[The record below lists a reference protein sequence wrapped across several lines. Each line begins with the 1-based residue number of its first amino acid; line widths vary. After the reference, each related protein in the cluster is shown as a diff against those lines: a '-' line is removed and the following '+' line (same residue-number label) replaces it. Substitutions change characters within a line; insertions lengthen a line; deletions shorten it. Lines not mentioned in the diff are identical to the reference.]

1 MPLKVHPHLR
11 AMIGMIVPGIVRT
24 WILLLPQIS
33 GRLICLVIACCLCA
47 HAKPVVLGYEWM
59 QQEPGVDLTRAGL
72 LLLGELG
79 CANCHEADG
88 DARSLVD
95 TRTAP
100 RLSGVGSRLKGG
112 YLKLFL
118 ADPQG
123 TKPGTTMPRQLRDHE
138 GRDREDTISTLTR
151 FLLSSTD
158 DVSENNRSEGDGR
171 RGQSLYHRVG
181 CVACHD
187 PDASYRPASWRSDL
201 ISARPIPASAPLGN
215 LSGKYRPGRLARFL
229 LDPLHS
235 RPSARMPRIPLT
247 GTEAADLEAYLAGN
261 SSNSSLPPK
270 LGRQK
275 AEDGQNLFREIGCA
289 SCHEMVVD
297 GTGLPSNLRVKPLSE
312 LRDDTTRGCLADS
325 PPPAAPD
332 FGLSDS
338 QRDALREAI
347 AVLAPQ
353 RREKA
358 PRQSLIQR
366 KLAVLNCL
374 ACHVR
379 DGVGGPEIGRASYFE
394 AVGEHDL
401 GDASRFPPVLT
412 GVGRKLTADALRRSI
427 RGDGRIRPYLATRMP
442 DYGAAHA
449 STLAELF
456 EQVDLTDDIVPVER
470 TGRNRY
476 GRHLIGQAGLACV
489 GCHDLLEYK
498 SSGIGAI
505 DLAHAPKR
513 LRVEWFRDFLIDPSR
528 FSPGTRMPSFW
539 PGGEAVNK
547 EVLRGNTK
555 RQIDSLWVYL
565 TELDQTRL
573 PVGLEDQE
581 AFELKP
587 ADRPIVFRTF
597 MSGVGMHAVAVGF
610 PEGIHAAFDS
620 QQIRWAQA
628 WRGRLVDAE
637 STWDDRFTPL
647 TPALSEDL
655 VVLPPGPPFAILA
668 DEASPWPAAGGIP
681 SGYRFGGFHLDE
693 SGAPVF
699 LYEFAGLRFEDHVTP
714 SYDGHS
720 LRREVRMRGSSQDL
734 WFRAGVGERIETLSD
749 GSYWIDQRLRIRL
762 ENVEPSVRR
771 SRSETGASHMES
783 RQELVAPMGG
793 SDGGIVLVQEMTW

>member
-1 MPLKVHPHLR
+1 MKGGPHLR
-11 AMIGMIVPGIVRT
+11 AMIGMMAPGRVKTRISS
-24 WILLLPQIS
+24 LPRS
-33 GRLICLVIACCLCA
+33 GGWLIGLVIACCLCA
-47 HAKPVVLGYEWM
+47 HAKPVVLGYEWT
-59 QQEPGVDLTRAGL
+59 QQEPGVDLARAGL

-79 CANCHEADG
+79 CANCHEADRG
-88 DARSLVD
+88 ARSLVD

-123 TKPGTTMPRQLRDHE
+123 AEPGTTMPRQLRDHE
-138 GRDREDTISTLTR
+138 GRAREDAISALTR

-181 CVACHD
+181 CVACHE
-187 PDASYRPASWRSDL
+187 PDASYRPANWGSDL
-201 ISARPIPASAPLGN
+201 ISARPVLASAPLGN

-247 GTEAADLEAYLAGN
+247 GTEAVDLEAYLAAD
-261 SSNSSLPPK
+261 SSKPSLPPK
-270 LGRQK
+270 LGRQT
-275 AEDGQNLFREIGCA
+275 AEEGQVLFREIGCA

-297 GTGLPSNLRVKPLSE
+297 GTRLMSNLHVKPLSE
-312 LRDDTTRGCLADS
+312 LRDGATRGCLADS
-325 PPPAAPD
+325 PPPEAPD
-332 FGLSDS
+332 FGLSGG
-338 QRDALREAI
+338 QRNALRKAI
-347 AVLAPQ
+347 AVLAPE

-358 PRQSLIQR
+358 PRPSPIQR
-366 KLAVLNCL
+366 KLTVLNCL

-379 DGVGGPEIGRASYFE
+379 DGMGGAEIGRASYFE

-401 GDASRFPPVLT
+401 GDAGRFPPVLT

-427 RGDGRIRPYLATRMP
+427 RGDDRTRPYLATRMP

-449 STLAELF
+449 STFAKLF
-456 EQVDLTDDIVPVER
+456 EQVDLTGGIVPVER
-470 TGRNRY
+470 SGRNRY
-476 GRHLIGQAGLACV
+476 GRHLIGQSGLACV
-489 GCHDLLEYK
+489 GCHDLLGYK

-539 PGGEAVNK
+539 PGGEAVNS

-565 TELDQTRL
+565 MELDQTRL
-573 PVGLEDQE
+573 PVGLEDKE

-597 MSGVGMHAVAVGF
+597 MTGVGMHAVAVGF
-610 PEGIHAAFDS
+610 PEGIHVAFDS
-620 QQIRWAQA
+620 RQIHWVQA
-628 WRGRLVDAE
+628 WRGRFVDAE

-647 TPALSEDL
+647 TPALSDDL
-655 VVLPPGPPFAILA
+655 VLLPPGPPFAILA
-668 DEASPWPAAGGIP
+668 GEASPWPAAGGIP
-681 SGYRFGGFHLDE
+681 SGYRFGGFRLDE

-699 LYEFAGLRFEDHVTP
+699 LYEFAGLRFEDRVTP
-714 SYDGHS
+714 SHDGRS
-720 LRREVRMRGSSQDL
+720 LRREVRLRGSSQDL
-734 WFRAGVGERIETLSD
+734 WFRAGVGESIETLGD
-749 GSYWIDQRLRIRL
+749 GSYWIDRRLRIRL
-762 ENVEPSVRR
+762 ENIEPVVRR
-771 SRSETGASHMES
+771 SHTGAGASRIES
-783 RQELVAPMGG
+783 RQELVAPVTG
-793 SDGGIVLVQEMTW
+793 SDGEIVLVQEMTW

>member
-1 MPLKVHPHLR
+1 MPHQSRSDV
-11 AMIGMIVPGIVRT
+11 A
-24 WILLLPQIS
+24 
-33 GRLICLVIACCLCA
+33 
-47 HAKPVVLGYEWM
+47 
-59 QQEPGVDLTRAGL
+59 RAGL

-88 DARSLVD
+88 VARSLVAA
-95 TRTAP
+95 RTAP
-100 RLSGVGSRLKGG
+100 RLSGVGSRLKDN

-123 TKPGTTMPRQLRDHE
+123 AKPGTTMPRQLRDLA
-138 GRDREDTISTLTR
+138 GREREDAMSALTR
-151 FLLSSTD
+151 FLLSSTG
-158 DVSENNRSEGDGR
+158 DVLENNRPEGDGR

-187 PDASYRPASWRSDL
+187 PEASYRPASWRSDL

-215 LSGKYRPGRLARFL
+215 LSRKYRPGRLARFL
-229 LDPLHS
+229 LDPLQP

-247 GTEAADLEAYLAGN
+247 ETEAADLEAYLAGN
-261 SSNSSLPPK
+261 ISDSSPPPER
-270 LGRQK
+270 GRQTT
-275 AEDGQNLFREIGCA
+275 EEGQDLFREIGCA
-289 SCHEMVVD
+289 SCHEIVVE
-297 GTGLPSNLRVKPLSE
+297 GERLPSNLRVKLLSE

-332 FGLSDS
+332 FGLSDG
-338 QRDALREAI
+338 QRNALREAI
-347 AVLAPQ
+347 AVLAPA
-353 RREKA
+353 RREKDT
-358 PRQSLIQR
+358 RQSLLQR

-379 DGVGGPEIGRASYFE
+379 DGVGGPEGGRASYFE
-394 AVGEHDL
+394 ALGDHDL
-401 GDASRFPPVLT
+401 GDASRFPPALT
-412 GVGRKLTADALRRSI
+412 GVGRKLTADAIRRSI
-427 RGDGRIRPYLATRMP
+427 RGDDRTRPYLATRMP

-456 EQVDLTDDIVPVER
+456 ERVDLTGGIVPVER

-489 GCHDLLEYK
+489 GCHDLLGYK

-505 DLAHAPKR
+505 DLAHAPQR

-547 EVLRGNTK
+547 EVLRGNAK

-565 TELDQTRL
+565 MELDQTRL
-573 PVGLEDQE
+573 PVGLEDRE

-587 ADRPIVFRTF
+587 ADRPMVFRTF
-597 MSGVGMHAVAVGF
+597 MTGVGMHAVAVGF

-620 QQIRWAQA
+620 RQIRWAQA
-628 WRGRLVDAE
+628 WRGRFLDAE

-647 TPALSEDL
+647 TPALSDDL
-655 VVLPPGPPFAILA
+655 VMLPPGPPFAILA
-668 DEASPWPAAGGIP
+668 DGTSPWPAADGSP
-681 SGYRFGGFHLDE
+681 PGYRFGGFRLDK

-699 LYEFAGLRFEDHVTP
+699 LYEFAGLRFEDRVTP
-714 SYDGHS
+714 SHDGDS
-720 LRREVRMRGSSQDL
+720 LRREVRLRGSAQGL
-734 WFRAGVGERIETLSD
+734 WFRAGIGERIEALSD
-749 GSYWIDQRLRIRL
+749 GSYRIDRRLRVRL
-762 ENVEPSVRR
+762 EGVEPIVRR
-771 SRSETGASHMES
+771 SRSETGASLIES
-783 RQELVAPMGG
+783 HQELIAPLRG
-793 SDGGIVLVQEMTW
+793 SDSETVLLQEMTW

>member
-1 MPLKVHPHLR
+1 
-11 AMIGMIVPGIVRT
+11 MIGMMVPGRVKTRISS
-24 WILLLPQIS
+24 LPRV
-33 GRLICLVIACCLCA
+33 GGWLICLGIACCLCA
-47 HAKPVVLGYEWM
+47 HAKPVVLGYEWT

-79 CANCHEADG
+79 CANCHEADR
-88 DARSLVD
+88 DAQSLFD
-95 TRTAP
+95 TRTSP
-100 RLSGVGSRLKGG
+100 RLSGVGSRLNGG

-118 ADPQG
+118 SDPQG

-138 GRDREDTISTLTR
+138 GREREHAINALTR

-158 DVSENNRSEGDGR
+158 DVSENNLPEGDGH

-181 CVACHD
+181 CVACHE
-187 PDASYRPASWRSDL
+187 PDASYRPARWRSDL
-201 ISARPIPASAPLGN
+201 ISAQSILASAPLGN

-247 GTEAADLEAYLAGN
+247 ETEAVDLEEYLAGN
-261 SSNSSLPPK
+261 SSNSSPSPK
-270 LGRQK
+270 LGRQT
-275 AEDGQNLFREIGCA
+275 AEEGEDLFSEMGCA

-297 GTGLPSNLRVKPLSE
+297 GTRLPSSLRVKPLSE
-312 LRDDTTRGCLADS
+312 LRDGTTRGCLADS

-332 FGLSDS
+332 FGLSDG
-338 QRDALREAI
+338 QRNALREAI
-347 AVLAPQ
+347 AVLAPA
-353 RREKA
+353 RREKDT
-358 PRQSLIQR
+358 RQSLLQR
-366 KLAVLNCL
+366 RLAVLNCL

-401 GDASRFPPVLT
+401 GDASRFPPALT
-412 GVGRKLTADALRRSI
+412 GVGRKLTVDALRRSI
-427 RGDGRIRPYLATRMP
+427 RGDDRIRPYLATRMP
-442 DYGAAHA
+442 DYDAAHA

-476 GRHLIGQAGLACV
+476 GRHLVGQAGLACV
-489 GCHDLLEYK
+489 GCHDLLGYK

-513 LRVEWFRDFLIDPSR
+513 LRVEWFRDFLIDPSQ
-528 FSPGTRMPSFW
+528 FSPRTRMPSFW

-565 TELDQTRL
+565 IELDQTRL
-573 PVGLEDQE
+573 PVGLEDKE
-581 AFELKP
+581 VFELKP
-587 ADRPIVFRTF
+587 VDRPMVFRTF
-597 MSGVGMHAVAVGF
+597 MTGVGMHAVAVGF

-620 QQIRWAQA
+620 RQIRWAQA
-628 WRGRLVDAE
+628 WRGRFLDAE

-647 TPALSEDL
+647 TPALSDDL
-655 VVLPPGPPFAILA
+655 VMLPPGPPFAILA
-668 DEASPWPAAGGIP
+668 DGASPWPVADGIP
-681 SGYRFGGFHLDE
+681 PGYRFGGFRLDE

-699 LYEFAGLRFEDHVTP
+699 LYEFAGIRFEDRVTP
-714 SYDGHS
+714 SHDGRS
-720 LRREVRMRGSSQDL
+720 LRREVRLRGSSQDL

-762 ENVEPSVRR
+762 ENVDPSVRR
-771 SRSETGASHMES
+771 SHSGTGASHMES
-783 RQELVAPMGG
+783 RQELVAPMSG
-793 SDGGIVLVQEMTW
+793 SDGEIVLVQEMTW

>member
-1 MPLKVHPHLR
+1 MH
-11 AMIGMIVPGIVRT
+11 
-24 WILLLPQIS
+24 QES
-33 GRLICLVIACCLCA
+33 GADV
-47 HAKPVVLGYEWM
+47 
-59 QQEPGVDLTRAGL
+59 TRAGL

-88 DARSLVD
+88 DARSLVA

-100 RLSGVGSRLKGG
+100 RLSGVGSRLEGG

-123 TKPGTTMPRQLRDHE
+123 TKPGTAMPRQLRNHS
-138 GRDREDTISTLTR
+138 GREREDTMNALTR

-158 DVSENNRSEGDGR
+158 NVSEKNRPEGDGP

-187 PDASYRPASWRSDL
+187 PDASYRPASWHSHQ
-201 ISARPIPASAPLGN
+201 ISARPILASAPLGS

-229 LDPLHS
+229 LDPLQS
-235 RPSARMPRIPLT
+235 RPSARMPRTLLT
-247 GTEAADLEAYLAGN
+247 ETEAADLEAYLVGN
-261 SSNSSLPPK
+261 RSNSSLSPK
-270 LGRQK
+270 LGRQT
-275 AEDGQNLFREIGCA
+275 AEEGQDLFREIGCA
-289 SCHEMVVD
+289 SCHEMVVE
-297 GTGLPSNLRVKPLSE
+297 GTRLLSNLRVKPLSE
-312 LRDDTTRGCLADS
+312 LRDQTTRGCLADS

-332 FGLSDS
+332 FGLTDG
-338 QRDALREAI
+338 QRKALREAI
-347 AVLAPQ
+347 AVLSPE
-353 RREKA
+353 RRKQV

-379 DGVGGPEIGRASYFE
+379 DGVGGPEVGRASYFE
-394 AVGEHDL
+394 EVGQHDL
-401 GDASRFPPVLT
+401 GDAGRFPPVLT

-427 RGDGRIRPYLATRMP
+427 RGDDRTRPYLATRMP

-449 STLAELF
+449 ASLAELF
-456 EQVDLTDDIVPVER
+456 EQVDLTGDIVPVER

-489 GCHDLLEYK
+489 GCHDLRGYK

-513 LRVEWFRDFLIDPSR
+513 LRVEWFRDFLIDPPH

-539 PGGEAVNK
+539 PGGEAVNQ

-565 TELDQTRL
+565 MEIDQTRL
-573 PVGLEDQE
+573 PVGLEDKE
-581 AFELKP
+581 TFELKP
-587 ADRPIVFRTF
+587 TDRPIVFRTF
-597 MSGVGMHAVAVGF
+597 MTGVGMHAVAVGF

-628 WRGRLVDAE
+628 WRGRFLDAE

-647 TPALSEDL
+647 TPALSDDL
-655 VVLPPGPPFAILA
+655 VVLTPGPPFAILA
-668 DEASPWPAAGGIP
+668 DGASPWPAAGGIP
-681 SGYRFGGFHLDE
+681 PGYRFDGFRLDE
-693 SGAPVF
+693 SGVPVF
-699 LYEFAGLRFEDHVTP
+699 LYEFAGLRFEDRVTP
-714 SYDGHS
+714 AHDGRS
-720 LRREVRMRGSSQDL
+720 LRREVRLRGSALGL
-734 WFRAGVGERIETLSD
+734 WFRAGVGDRIEVLGG
-749 GSYWIDQRLRIRL
+749 GSYWIDRRLRIRL
-762 ENVEPSVRR
+762 EGVEPVVRR
-771 SRSETGASHMES
+771 SHTDTGAYRIESH
-783 RQELVAPMGG
+783 QELVVPMSGSGG
-793 SDGGIVLVQEMTW
+793 KIVLVQEMTW